1 MQEATAYAVG
11 FATSKYAERIAGM
24 TQAEVSLLHIVLLRD
39 IQFVRYRV
47 AKIISFP
54 ILTLH
59 ILVPLLLAQVLAA
72 SVSQL
77 EKIFGQLEQK
87 HMSGA
92 HPEAALPPSSLPRA
106 SSVYLGGMYWDW
118 QPGHHKY
125 IGGGY
130 CSPRVNKPINS
141 GECLLCMMS

>member
-1 MQEATAYAVG
+1 
-11 FATSKYAERIAGM
+11 M
-24 TQAEVSLLHIVLLRD
+24 TL
-39 IQFVRYRV
+39 
-47 AKIISFP
+47 ISFSF
-54 ILTLH
+54 
-59 ILVPLLLAQVLAA
+59 LVFFPFVLLLLAQVLAA

-141 GECLLCMMS
+141 GECSLCMMS